1 MNIKL
6 EIIDFFSG
14 DIDEVWNWIPEFDEE
29 VFFHLE
35 IVVAEVGKKGGNL
48 FQMEIATVEGLKNFR
63 LKYPDKNISSH
74 GLIIIENYSWES
86 LLNHLKSEIEVC
98 SLNSWQES
106 MQCLSK
112 KFLWEYEDYKWD
124 FEN

>member
-1 MNIKL
+1 
-6 EIIDFFSG
+6 
-14 DIDEVWNWIPEFDEE
+14 
-29 VFFHLE
+29 
-35 IVVAEVGKKGGNL
+35 
-48 FQMEIATVEGLKNFR
+48 MEIATIEGLKNFK

-86 LLNHLKSEIEVC
+86 LLNHLKRELEVC